1 MRIRDLVRENIVNL
15 EPYNSLRD
23 KVDKFVNILLDA
35 NESPFNNGYN
45 RYPDSQSKKLRV
57 AYSNLSGVPVDNLFA
72 GNGSDEIIDLI
83 IRVFCEP
90 GKDGIVCLSPS
101 FGMYKT
107 WATINNIKCVEVTL
121 KEDFTLCAD
130 DLFKKIDSDSKI
142 VFLCSPNN
150 PSGNLLDKKEIV
162 QIIKRFNGIV
172 VIDEAYIDFSEEMG
186 FALDV
191 RKFRNLIVLRTL
203 SKAWGM
209 AGLRVGFAMA
219 SNEIIRYLN
228 RVKPPYNIGILSQE
242 KAIELI
248 KKGNSGYVRSIIS
261 ERERLREGLI
271 ALPSVIKVYPSQSNF
286 LLVKFSNHEVIH
298 KMLLNNGVIV
308 RDITNINGSK
318 GYLRITVGSVS
329 ENNLL
334 LNLLN
339 GTLKEVS
346 VQFVEKTRSTKE
358 TNVSVRLDPSGIMD
372 SEIFTGISFF
382 DHMLEQMPVHSGLSI
397 RILVKGD
404 IQNGPHHTIED
415 IAIVL
420 GDALNELLTLSFGNR
435 RYGFS
440 LPMDESSSTVMLDF
454 CNRACLTWDVQFPVP
469 FVENIESDMFR
480 HFFDTLSK
488 SMKATFNIKTSGTNS
503 HHMVESIFKAFA
515 KSLKMMLDDSRRGQK
530 IISSKGSL

>member
-15 EPYNSLRD
+15 ESYNSLRD
-23 KVDKFVNILLDA
+23 KGDKFVNILLDA

-45 RYPDSQSKKLRV
+45 RYPDPHGKKLRM
-57 AYSNLSGVPVDNLFA
+57 AYSNVSGVPVDNLFA
-72 GNGSDEIIDLI
+72 GNGSDEIIDMI
-83 IRVFCEP
+83 IRVFCVP
-90 GKDGIVCLSPS
+90 GKEGIVCLSPS

-107 WATINNIKCVEVTL
+107 WATINNVKCIEVNL

-130 DLFKKIDSDSKI
+130 DVFKKIDSDSKI

-162 QIIKRFNGIV
+162 QIIKRFNGV
-172 VIDEAYIDFSEEMG
+172 VVVDEAYIDFSGESG

-191 RKFRNLIVLRTL
+191 SKFRNLIVLRTL

-209 AGLRVGFAMA
+209 AGLRVGFAIA

-228 RVKPPYNIGILSQE
+228 KVKPPYNIGILSQE
-242 KAIELI
+242 KAVELI

-271 ALPSVIKVYPSQSNF
+271 ALPSVIEVYPSQSNF
-286 LLVKFSNHEVIH
+286 LLVNFINHEVIH
-298 KMLLNNGVIV
+298 EMLLNNGIIV
-308 RDITNINGSK
+308 REITNVIGSK
-318 GYLRITVGSVS
+318 RYLRITIGTKS
-329 ENNLL
+329 ENDLL

-339 GTLKEVS
+339 GSLKEVS
-346 VQFVEKTRSTKE
+346 DKFLEKTRSTKE
-358 TNVSVRLDPSGIMD
+358 TNVSVRLDPSGVMD

-382 DHMLEQMPVHSGLSI
+382 DHMLEQIPIHSGLSM

-404 IQNGPHHTIED
+404 IQNGPHHTVED

-420 GDALNELLTLSFGNR
+420 GDTLNELLTLSFVNR

-454 CNRACLTWDVQFPVP
+454 CNRACLIWDVHLPAP

-488 SMKATFNIKTSGTNS
+488 SMKATINIKTLGTNS

-515 KSLKMMLDDSRRGQK
+515 KSLEMILEDNSRGQ
-530 IISSKGSL
+530 ITVSSKGSL